1 MAGMDTS
8 AMDRNPPNGRR
19 TPGARWYNAVWRWH
33 FYAGLFCIPFIIWL
47 SLTGTI
53 YLWRPQLEALLD
65 RPYDRLPVAGRTGSP
80 DAQVSAALGAVPGSS
95 LHKYI
100 LPEKPG
106 NAVRVIVSADGVDH
120 RVYVD
125 PRSLAV
131 LRVIGEEG
139 RPLNVVS
146 RLHGE
151 LLAGVWGSYLVEIAA
166 CWTIVMLLTGLYL
179 WWPRNRKGLAGVLY
193 PRLRGGRRLFWRDIH
208 ATAGIW
214 VSVFALGLILTG
226 LPWANA
232 WGSYLGEVRTLTGA
246 TQGPVDWTISG
257 TTPTPKTGAML
268 GPHAGHDG
276 MVIATHT
283 IRPGEL
289 ARVIATVRP
298 LRIAPP
304 VLLSP
309 PEHDGAPW
317 TVSSDAADRP
327 LRSDAQVDGAT
338 GRLVGTV
345 AFADRHW
352 IDRII
357 GYGIA
362 VHEGALFGI
371 ANQILGTLTA
381 LLLVVLAVSGGV
393 LWWRRRPTGLLGAPV
408 PSARPRY
415 RPVLVAAI
423 VGLGIYMPLFGL
435 TLLIVT
441 IIERVLL
448 RRLPRARLWL
458 GLESPAFRAA

>member
-1 MAGMDTS
+1 MAGMDAS
-8 AMDRNPPNGRR
+8 AMNTNPPAGHR

-65 RPYDRLPVAGRTGSP
+65 RPYDHLPVAGRTVLP
-80 DAQVSAALGAVPGSS
+80 DAQVRAALGAVPRSS
-95 LHKYI
+95 LHKYV

-125 PRSLAV
+125 PHSLAV
-131 LRVIGEEG
+131 LRVIGEED

-166 CWTIVMLLTGLYL
+166 CWAIVMLLTGLYL

-232 WGSYLGEVRTLTGA
+232 WGSYLGEVRTLTGT
-246 TQGPVDWTISG
+246 TQGPVDWTIGSKA
-257 TTPTPKTGAML
+257 PTPKTDAML

-276 MVIATHT
+276 MVMATPT

-309 PEHDGAPW
+309 PEHDDSPW
-317 TVSSDAADRP
+317 AVSSDAADRP

-338 GRLVGTV
+338 GRLVGRV
-345 AFADRHW
+345 AFAERHW
-352 IDRII
+352 IDRVI

-362 VHEGALFGI
+362 AHEGALFGI

-393 LWWRRRPTGLLGAPV
+393 MWWRRRPTGLLGAPV
-408 PSARPRY
+408 PSAHPRY
-415 RPVLVAAI
+415 RPALVAAI

-435 TLLIVT
+435 TLLVVT
-441 IIERVLL
+441 IVERVLL
-448 RRLPRARLWL
+448 RRVPRARLWL
-458 GLESPAFRAA
+458 GLESPALRTA